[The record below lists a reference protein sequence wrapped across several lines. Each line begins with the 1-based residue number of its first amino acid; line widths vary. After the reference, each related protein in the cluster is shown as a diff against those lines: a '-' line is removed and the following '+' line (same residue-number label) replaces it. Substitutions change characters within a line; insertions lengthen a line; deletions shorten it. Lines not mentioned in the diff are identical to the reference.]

1 MKVDTRH
8 VITFITIC
16 MIIQYLLCTSEYKYY
31 YDMISDIVGYK
42 ANFYKNEKNE
52 FTIKNMFIFT
62 IMYIA
67 VSIFYYY
74 YIVIPKKSLTESVV
88 FGVCLYGAWDL
99 AIFSCFDKAMYHLPV
114 LAYDTI
120 IVGGAGL
127 SLAYYITTNYY
138 QVLKNYTPLL
148 IVLYFLSMI
157 LFLYKA
163 YIYNTK

>member
-1 MKVDTRH
+1 MNVDTIH
-8 VITFITIC
+8 VITFVTIC
-16 MIIQYLLCTSEYKYY
+16 MIIQYSLCVCEGDYY
-31 YDMISDIVGYK
+31 ANMVSDIQGHK

-52 FTIKNMFIFT
+52 FIIRNIFIFT
-62 IMYIA
+62 ILYIGVA
-67 VSIFYYY
+67 IFYYY

-88 FGVCLYGAWDL
+88 FGVILYGAWDF
-99 AIFSCFDKAMYHLPV
+99 AIYSCFNKATYHLPV
-114 LAYDTI
+114 LLYDMF
-120 IVGGAGL
+120 IVGGVGL

-163 YIYNTK
+163 YLYNTK